1 MMTRAWLIG
10 LCFGLVLTGCAPGAS
25 TPRGQESVPGT
36 GTAAPK
42 TLRVVIQAAGEP
54 TDGIIVFAGSG
65 SRAVE
70 HYLAFHAGL
79 TVYDSRGGILPRL
92 AQKVPSVDEG
102 DWRVLSDGAME
113 VTWKLRPEARWH
125 DGAPLTA
132 DDFVLGL
139 QVISDAAMP
148 LRRPPS
154 SNFISEARAV
164 DPNTLVV
171 SWKQP
176 YMLANFASPEDLPAL
191 PRHIVGDLYGRG
203 DSQAFANSLY
213 WTREFVGLGPYRI
226 GSWELGSHL
235 EALAFDHYVL
245 GRPKIDRV
253 VIQYIGD
260 VNAVVA
266 TLLAGDADMVPASGG
281 LDPPQMVPVKNA
293 WEQSGAGTAMAIPRG
308 IRNIHL
314 QRRDGNAPWAR
325 DIRVRQALV
334 HMLDRNDL
342 METLQ
347 SGIGAPAHTFV
358 TLEDPVYALLEQR
371 GLAKYQYDR
380 TQADR
385 LMSEAGLTR
394 GADGVYQ
401 VAGGQR
407 LTMDVAV
414 TGRGDNPKEAEAVS
428 GIWSAAGIA
437 ARPSI
442 IPPNAT
448 NVDELKNTFQG
459 AFIWPWNI
467 SPDISQQLT
476 NGDIPSERTRWKGGN
491 YGGYSNPAYDRLYE
505 QYATTLDIT
514 RRNVV
519 YADLMK
525 VLADDV
531 GSIPMYYTTSP
542 LMFRKG
548 VRGPGIVP
556 AIQPANSWN
565 MHEWE
570 MD

>member
-1 MMTRAWLIG
+1 MKTRAWFVG
-10 LCFGLVLTGCAPGAS
+10 LCCGLMLAGCAPAS
-25 TPRGQESVPGT
+25 APTRSDGSSPQTP
-36 GTAAPK
+36 AAPK
-42 TLRVVIQAAGEP
+42 TLRLVMQAAGEP

-70 HYLAFHAGL
+70 QYLAFHAGL
-79 TVYDSRGGILPRL
+79 TVYDPRGEILPRL
-92 AQKVPSVDEG
+92 AQKVPTVDDG
-102 DWRVLSDGAME
+102 DWRVQPDGSME
-113 VTWKLRPEARWH
+113 VTWKLRPDARWH
-125 DGAPLTA
+125 DGAQLTA
-132 DDFVLGL
+132 DDFVLGW
-139 QVISDAAMP
+139 QVITDAALP
-148 LRRPPS
+148 LRRPAS
-154 SNFISEARAV
+154 SNFISEARAA
-164 DPNTLVV
+164 DPQTLVV

-191 PRHIVGDLYGRG
+191 PRHLIGDMHARG
-203 DSQAFANSLY
+203 DPQSFTNSLY

-226 GSWELGSHL
+226 GSWELGSHI
-235 EALAFDHYVL
+235 EALAFDQYLL

-260 VNAVVA
+260 VNAIVA
-266 TLLAGDADMVPASGG
+266 SLLAGDADMVPATGG
-281 LDPPQMVPVKNA
+281 LDPPQMVPVKTA
-293 WEQSGAGTAMAIPRG
+293 WDQSGAGTTMAIPRG

-314 QRRDGNAPWAR
+314 QRRDPSAPWAR
-325 DIRVRQALV
+325 DLRVRQALV

-358 TLEDPVYALLEQR
+358 TLEEPAYALLEQR
-371 GLAKYQYDR
+371 GLAKYQFDR
-380 TQADR
+380 AQADR
-385 LMSEAGLTR
+385 LMVEAGITR
-394 GADGVYQ
+394 GTDGIYQ
-401 VAGGQR
+401 VGGQR

-428 GIWSAAGIA
+428 GLWSAAGIA

-448 NVDELKNTFQG
+448 NLDELKNTYQG

-476 NGDIPSERTRWKGGN
+476 SGDTPNVGNRWKGGN
-491 YGGYSNPAYDRLYE
+491 YGAYASPTYDRLYE
-505 QYATTLDIT
+505 QYATTLDAN
-514 RRNVV
+514 RRNGA

-525 VLADDV
+525 VLADEI

-542 LMFRKG
+542 LMFRKA
-548 VRGPGIVP
+548 VRGPGMVP
-556 AIQPANSWN
+556 PIQPGNSWN

-570 MD
+570 MV